1 MSRQSKRTARVIARY
16 IITFVLMLCLMGIS
30 LLGYGKYSML
40 SVHGVVHSC
49 ERVEY
54 FEDICKE
61 MKNEAYYLGIPYG
74 ISKKELSGVFDKKEV
89 TKDIVNIIV
98 AKKKGDIPRIDSY
111 DVRKKI
117 EENVAAKNGTLTEE
131 QKKSLNAYITQVER
145 MYQKKIVIPGIDYIV
160 EMIRVT
166 DKVAIIG
173 IPVLLLLA
181 IICIFYLISSRRY
194 VYHGL
199 RYVAYGFLG
208 AGITLVTV
216 FAGLISDKSIY
227 RMNISDVY
235 MRKFFTFWIGHEMLM
250 QVFAGIGFLLA
261 GAVVVYLVIRRKFR
275 RR

>member
-1 MSRQSKRTARVIARY
+1 MSRQSKRTTRVIARY
-16 IITFVLMLCLMGIS
+16 MITFVLMLCLMGIS

-40 SVHGVVHSC
+40 SVHGVVHAC

-74 ISKKELSGVFDKKEV
+74 ISKKELSGVFEKKEV
-89 TKDIVNIIV
+89 TKDIVNV
-98 AKKKGDIPRIDSY
+98 VVSKKEGNTPRIDAY
-111 DVRKKI
+111 HVRKKI
-117 EENVAAKNGTLTEE
+117 EENVAAKNGSLTEE
-131 QKKSLNAYITQVER
+131 QKKSLNAYIVQVER
-145 MYQKKIVIPGIDYIV
+145 MYQKKIVIPGIDYIA

-250 QVFAGIGFLLA
+250 QVFAGIAFLLV
-261 GAVVVYLVIRRKFR
+261 GAVVVYLVIRQKFR
-275 RR
+275 VR